1 MTDNTL
7 LIMPKLKKS
16 LSVLIYFVLAASTL
30 LVFWQV
36 RNFDFTNYDDN
47 LYVSEN
53 QHVLNGLTQD
63 GIIWAFTTGHTG
75 YWHPLTWLSLMLDCQ
90 LFGPNPGRIHLVSL
104 FLHVVNTLLL
114 FAVLRK
120 MTGALW
126 PSAFEAALYAVHPMH
141 VESVAWIAE
150 RKDVLSTFFLMLTLT
165 AYAGYVKRP
174 SVFRYITIL
183 VIFALGL
190 MAKPMLVTLPFVLLL
205 FDYWPLDRF
214 AAPRTV
220 KTAGG
225 KSRKPA
231 PIHDGRAIL
240 YRIIIEKIPFFA
252 LSMVSSVITF
262 IVQKVSGAVINI
274 NALPLQDRVANAIV
288 SYMRYIG
295 KMVWPQNL
303 AVFYP
308 FDIGNFT
315 YLQITLCAILLLVIS
330 IFVIGFGRKQKYL
343 LVGWF
348 WFIGTLIP
356 VIGLVQVGAQALA
369 NRYTYI
375 SYIGLF
381 IMIAWGLPELLSKW
395 PQRKIALGLS
405 MVIVL
410 TILGICAHQ
419 QVSYWNNGTS
429 LFTHAIKVT
438 QDNYFA
444 HYGLGISYKN
454 LGCHQDAIESYK
466 QAIKIRPDYD
476 EAYNDIG
483 ISYFILGRYQDA
495 IEAYKQAIR
504 INPDLAKA
512 YNNLGNAYTNL
523 GRYQDAI
530 EAYKPAIRINPDL
543 AEAHYNLGTA
553 YFILG
558 RYQDAIETS
567 KQAIRIK
574 PDWAEAHYNLGNAYI
589 NLGRYQDAIEAY
601 KQAIRIKPDW
611 VEPMNRLAW
620 LIATHPEIKNRDVNE
635 AIGLALRA
643 CELTNYHNPA
653 MLGTLAASYAAAAR
667 FSEAVDTAREA
678 IAIADSANQPQIKNI
693 IQHHLTFYTQGKP
706 YIEPAS
712 APFSDAPKP

>member
-1 MTDNTL
+1 ML
-7 LIMPKLKKS
+7 ESVKKYFVTFTY
-16 LSVLIYFVLAASTL
+16 LVLILSTL

-36 RNFDFTNYDDN
+36 RNFDFVNYDDSD
-47 LYVSEN
+47 YVSDN
-53 QHVLNGLTQD
+53 PQVLNGLTRD
-63 GIIWAFTTGHTG
+63 GVIWAFTTNRSAN
-75 YWHPLTWLSLMLDCQ
+75 WHPLTWLSLMLDCQ
-90 LFGPNPGRIHLVSL
+90 LFGSNPGWMHLVNL
-104 FLHVVNTLLL
+104 LLHIANTLLL
-114 FAVLRK
+114 FAIFKKLTAAV
-120 MTGALW
+120 W
-126 PSAFEAALYAVHPMH
+126 PSVFVAAAFALHPMH

-150 RKDVLSTFFLMLTLT
+150 RKDVLSTLFWLLTLA
-165 AYAGYVKRP
+165 AYVGYVKRP
-174 SVFRYITIL
+174 SVFRYLISL
-183 VIFALGL
+183 VLFAIGL

-214 AAPRTV
+214 AATRTV

-240 YRIIIEKIPFFA
+240 YRIIIEKIPFFVLA
-252 LSMVSSVITF
+252 AVSSVITF

-356 VIGLVQVGAQALA
+356 VIGLVQVGGQALA

-419 QVSYWNNGTS
+419 QLSYWNNGTS

-476 EAYNDIG
+476 EAYNDLG

-553 YFILG
+553 YYKLG
-558 RYQDAIETS
+558 RYQDAIEPY
-567 KQAIRIK
+567 KQAIKIK
-574 PDWAEAHYNLGNAYI
+574 PDFVLAHYNLGVAYFVI
-589 NLGRYQDAIEAY
+589 GD
-601 KQAIRIKPDW
+601 K
-611 VEPMNRLAW
+611 
-620 LIATHPEIKNRDVNE
+620 
-635 AIGLALRA
+635 GLAL
-643 CELTNYHNPA
+643 EEYKILK
-653 MLGTLAASYAAAAR
+653 TLNT
-667 FSEAVDTAREA
+667 EQ
-678 IAIADSANQPQIKNI
+678 ANKLFDLI
-693 IQHHLTFYTQGKP
+693 
-706 YIEPAS
+706 
-712 APFSDAPKP
+712 DAK

>member
-1 MTDNTL
+1 ML
-7 LIMPKLKKS
+7 ESVKKYFVTFTY
-16 LSVLIYFVLAASTL
+16 LVLILSTL

-36 RNFDFTNYDDN
+36 RNFDFVNYDDSD
-47 LYVSEN
+47 YVSDN
-53 QHVLNGLTQD
+53 PQVLNGLTRD
-63 GIIWAFTTGHTG
+63 GVIWAFTTNRSAN
-75 YWHPLTWLSLMLDCQ
+75 WHPLTWLSLMLDCQ
-90 LFGPNPGRIHLVSL
+90 LFGSNPGWMHLVNL
-104 FLHVVNTLLL
+104 LLHIANTLLL
-114 FAVLRK
+114 FAIFKKLTAAV
-120 MTGALW
+120 W
-126 PSAFEAALYAVHPMH
+126 PSVFVAAAFALHPMH

-150 RKDVLSTFFLMLTLT
+150 RKDVLSTLFWLLTLA
-165 AYAGYVKRP
+165 AYVGYVKRP
-174 SVFRYITIL
+174 SVFRYLISL
-183 VIFALGL
+183 VLFAIGL

-214 AAPRTV
+214 AATRTV

-240 YRIIIEKIPFFA
+240 YRIIIEKIPFFVLA
-252 LSMVSSVITF
+252 AVSSVITF

-356 VIGLVQVGAQALA
+356 VIGLVQVGGQALA

-476 EAYNDIG
+476 EAYNDLG

-553 YFILG
+553 YYKLG
-558 RYQDAIETS
+558 RYQDAIEPY
-567 KQAIRIK
+567 KQAIKIK
-574 PDWAEAHYNLGNAYI
+574 PDFVLAHYNLGVAYFVI
-589 NLGRYQDAIEAY
+589 GD
-601 KQAIRIKPDW
+601 K
-611 VEPMNRLAW
+611 
-620 LIATHPEIKNRDVNE
+620 
-635 AIGLALRA
+635 GLAL
-643 CELTNYHNPA
+643 EEYKILK
-653 MLGTLAASYAAAAR
+653 TLNT
-667 FSEAVDTAREA
+667 EQ
-678 IAIADSANQPQIKNI
+678 ANKLFDLI
-693 IQHHLTFYTQGKP
+693 
-706 YIEPAS
+706 
-712 APFSDAPKP
+712 DAK